1 MAPLVEGYRGAEHVV
16 GPLHVASVNWLLM
29 AATFPVKKEAR
40 ASAVR
45 QDLWTGSSP
54 PCLVTSCAPDFL
66 RAPFTSQN
74 VQFQEVRK
82 VLRECRVVG

>member
-16 GPLHVASVNWLLM
+16 GPLHIASVNWLLM

-45 QDLWTGSSP
+45 QTADNGDVLEAHFGRQQDWQPCSVDSRSYSGIISSG
-54 PCLVTSCAPDFL
+54 
-66 RAPFTSQN
+66 
-74 VQFQEVRK
+74 
-82 VLRECRVVG
+82 VVISTVFG